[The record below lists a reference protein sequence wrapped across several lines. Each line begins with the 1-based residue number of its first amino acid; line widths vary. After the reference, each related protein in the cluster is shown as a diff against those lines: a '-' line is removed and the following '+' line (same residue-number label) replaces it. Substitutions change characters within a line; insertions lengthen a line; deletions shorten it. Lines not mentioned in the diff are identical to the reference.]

1 MFMDIKSML
10 SSHWEKVKEI
20 YEEGIATGNA
30 TFETTAPSWEDWDAN
45 HAGVPRLVA
54 IENEEIVGWAAL
66 TKVSGRCIYAG
77 VGEVSVYV
85 SGSQRGKGI
94 GRRLLQALISE
105 SEKNN
110 YWTLQAGI
118 FPENKSS
125 IKIHEDCG
133 FRLIG
138 VREKIGKMNNV
149 WRDTLLMEKRSK
161 IAGI

>member
-1 MFMDIKSML
+1 MDIRSML
-10 SSHWEKVKEI
+10 PSHWEKVKKI

-30 TFETTAPSWEDWDAN
+30 TFETTVPSWEDWDAG
-45 HAGVPRLVA
+45 HAKAPRLVA
-54 IENEEIVGWAAL
+54 VENEEIVGWAAL
-66 TKVSGRCIYAG
+66 TNVSGRCVYAG

-85 SGSQRGKGI
+85 SGLQRGKGI
-94 GRRLLQALISE
+94 GRELLEALIIE
-105 SEKNN
+105 SEKNE

-138 VREKIGKMNNV
+138 VREKIGKMNHV

-161 IAGI
+161 KTGV

>member
-1 MFMDIKSML
+1 MVMDIKSML
-10 SSHWEKVKEI
+10 STHWEKVKEI

-30 TFETTAPSWEDWDAN
+30 TFETTAPSWEDWDAD
-45 HAGVPRLVA
+45 HVKVPRLVA

-66 TKVSGRCIYAG
+66 TNVSGRCVYAG

-85 SGSQRGKGI
+85 SGLQRGKGI
-94 GRRLLQALISE
+94 GRELLEALIIE
-105 SEKNN
+105 SEKNE

-133 FRLIG
+133 FRL
-138 VREKIGKMNNV
+138 
-149 WRDTLLMEKRSK
+149 
-161 IAGI
+161 

>member
-1 MFMDIKSML
+1 ML
-10 SSHWEKVKEI
+10 SSHWDKVKEI

-30 TFETTAPSWEDWDAN
+30 TFETAAPSWEDWDAN
-45 HAGVPRLVA
+45 HVKVPRLVA

>member
-1 MFMDIKSML
+1 MDIISML
-10 SSHWEKVKEI
+10 SSHWEKVKKI

-30 TFETTAPSWEDWDAN
+30 TFETTVPPWEDWDAS
-45 HAGVPRLVA
+45 HAKSPRLVA
-54 IENEEIVGWAAL
+54 VENEEIVGWAAL
-66 TKVSGRCIYAG
+66 TNVSGRCIYAG

-85 SGSQRGKGI
+85 SGLHRGKGI
-94 GRRLLQALISE
+94 GRKLLQALISE
-105 SEKNN
+105 SEKNE

-161 IAGI
+161 KTEI